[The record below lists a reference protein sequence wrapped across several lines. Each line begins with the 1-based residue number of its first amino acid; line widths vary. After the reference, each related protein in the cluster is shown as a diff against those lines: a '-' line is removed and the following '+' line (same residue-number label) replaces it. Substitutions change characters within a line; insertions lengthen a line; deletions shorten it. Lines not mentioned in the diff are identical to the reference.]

1 MVEFSKLRLVG
12 FKSFVEPTELM
23 IDGGLTGV
31 VGPNGCGKSNVVEAL
46 RWVMGENSA
55 KRLRGDDMDDVIF
68 SGTSTRPARNFAE
81 AQLTLKTAGS
91 ELASRFP
98 DADELVVSRRI
109 DRGSGSTF
117 RINGKESRASDV
129 RLLFADIAS
138 GAQSASIVAQG
149 KVAALI
155 DAKPTD
161 RRALLEEAAG
171 TTGLAGRRKEAETRL
186 KASESNLTRVGD
198 LTQAL
203 GEQLKT
209 LESQCI
215 DAEKYSKLSDDIR
228 VLEAMTSLVSYA
240 QQTRSVERGRE
251 QKAKLT
257 NKSADVQAEV
267 TAMTASAANAAAAL
281 PALRMQDAE
290 AGAKLQRLIVERE
303 GVDREAARVGEA
315 TLEHERATKQL
326 MQDVERE
333 NTLAHDAIKAL
344 EKLASEE
351 ESLEAQKQGSEEA
364 IAADSVIADQA
375 RQVLNG
381 SEDNLAALNAQLA
394 KLDAEAA
401 SQRRILSEANAR
413 VQRLQNRLEQVGQER
428 ENARSKVAQGPDLDA
443 LRAQHT
449 TAVAAVE
456 TARAQQAQERQAL
469 DAKLAIERDARNSQ
483 RDAQDAYNAVK
494 NEQSALAK
502 ITQRGA
508 GSATQ
513 NNLLSSGD
521 VSAAPGFEKA
531 LAAFMG
537 PTASAALNKTLGHDS
552 PAVWAELGQNTPAS
566 ALSWPASV
574 IPLAEKVEGPG
585 TLSRAFYSCG
595 VAESIDAATSLQ
607 SALSFGQ
614 ILTSQEGGIWR
625 WDGYAALPGAE
636 ERAAAERMAQ
646 VKRLEALDGQ
656 VAAANDTLKAAQA
669 AFDDARRAKQAQEQ
683 LSNRAAQDLAVAQR
697 QERDAET
704 AVLKAEKD
712 SSGVRVLLETLTE
725 RESEANAELTQARNE
740 LESLPTTDQSETERP
755 ALVENIEVAKESV
768 RTARHA
774 LEAATGSLE
783 QKRRDAATRDARL
796 GQIFSERHD
805 WEGRQQN
812 AQHFQRSLVERQ
824 QALKE
829 AAERLAAMPAQFAAQ
844 KSALNDAIVD
854 AESAKKA
861 AADSLASAE
870 AQDRTRQIELRA
882 LENEAN
888 GINQELAGITAS
900 LEADETRL
908 REIIDEIRE
917 AFSCGPQGL
926 YERADHDRE
935 APLPNKGDVERKL
948 KNRLRDRDA
957 LGAVNLRAAI
967 ERDALVDR
975 LDTLASDTVE
985 LEAAIA
991 KLRASIAEINKEGRQ
1006 RLSEAF
1012 DTVNEAF
1019 KECFTKLFGGG
1030 KAELKLLEDK
1040 DDPLNSGLEIYA
1052 QPPGKKISNL
1062 SLMSGGER
1070 SLAAIALI
1078 FGLFRSNPAPICVLD
1093 EVDAPLDDHNVGRF
1107 VDLVGEMADELG
1119 TRFLVITHHAVTMA
1133 KMDRL
1138 YGVTMG
1144 EPGVSNAY
1152 SVDLRRAEL
1161 ALAS

>member
-1 MVEFSKLRLVG
+1 
-12 FKSFVEPTELM
+12 M

-98 DADELVVSRRI
+98 DADELVISRRI

-209 LESQCI
+209 LEAQCV

-240 QQTRSVERGRE
+240 QQTRAVERGRE

-257 NKSADVQAEV
+257 NKLADVQSEV
-267 TAMTASAANAAAAL
+267 TAMAASATNAAAAL
-281 PALRMQDAE
+281 PALRTQDAE

-315 TLEHERATKQL
+315 TLENERATKQL

-344 EKLASEE
+344 EKLATEE
-351 ESLEAQKQGSEEA
+351 EALNAQKQGSEDA
-364 IAADSVIADQA
+364 ITADQEAAAQA
-375 RQVLNG
+375 RTVLTNTEEHLT
-381 SEDNLAALNAQLA
+381 SVNAQLA

-401 SQRRILSEANAR
+401 SQRRILGEANAR
-413 VQRLQNRLEQVGQER
+413 VQRLQNRVEQVGREL
-428 ENARSKVAQGPDLDA
+428 ENARAKIAQGPDLDA
-443 LRAQHT
+443 LAATHADAI
-449 TAVAAVE
+449 TAVE
-456 TARAQQAQERQAL
+456 SARTRQNQESQAL
-469 DAKLAIERDARNSQ
+469 DAALAVEREARNNQ

-502 ITQRGA
+502 ITQRGSGA
-508 GSATQ
+508 AAQ
-513 NNLLSSGD
+513 NNLLSAGD

-537 PTASAALNKTLGHDS
+537 PTATAALNKSLGS
-552 PAVWAELGQNTPAS
+552 EAPAVWTSIGQDKPHADLT
-566 ALSWPASV
+566 WPETV
-574 IPLAEKVEGPG
+574 VPLAEQVEGPAAL
-585 TLSRAFYSCG
+585 TRAFYSCG
-595 VAESIDAATSLQ
+595 VADSIDAANRLQ
-607 SALSFGQ
+607 PQLSFGQ
-614 ILTSQEGGIWR
+614 ILTSRDGGIWR

-646 VKRLEALDGQ
+646 VKRLEALDTQ
-656 VAAANDTLKAAQA
+656 VAAANDALKTAQA
-669 AFDDARRAKQAQEQ
+669 AFEEARRAKQSQEQ
-683 LSNRAAQDLAVAQR
+683 ASNRAAQDLAMAQR
-697 QERDAET
+697 QEREAET

-725 RESEANAELTQARNE
+725 REAEAAAELTQAQDE
-740 LESLPTTDQSETERP
+740 LASLPTSDQSETERP
-755 ALVENIEVAKESV
+755 ALVESIDQAKASV
-768 RTARHA
+768 SAARQT
-774 LEAATGSLE
+774 LDAATGSLE

-844 KSALNDAIVD
+844 KSALNDAIVE
-854 AESAKKA
+854 AEAAKKI

-870 AQDRTRQIELRA
+870 AQDRNRQVELRA

-888 GINQELAGITAS
+888 GFSQELAGITAS

-908 REIIDEIRE
+908 REIIDEVRE
-917 AFSCGPQGL
+917 TFGCGPQGL
-926 YERADHDRE
+926 YERAHHDRE
-935 APLPNKGDVERKL
+935 TPLPNKGDVERKL

-967 ERDALVDR
+967 ERDALTDR
-975 LDTLASDTVE
+975 LDTLANDTVE

>member
-1 MVEFSKLRLVG
+1 
-12 FKSFVEPTELM
+12 M

-98 DADELVVSRRI
+98 DADELVISRRI

-209 LESQCI
+209 LEAQCV

-240 QQTRSVERGRE
+240 QQTRAVERGRE

-257 NKSADVQAEV
+257 NKLADVQSEV
-267 TAMTASAANAAAAL
+267 TAMAASATNAAAAL
-281 PALRMQDAE
+281 PALRTQDAE

-315 TLEHERATKQL
+315 TLENERATKQL

-344 EKLASEE
+344 EKLAAEE
-351 ESLEAQKQGSEEA
+351 EALNAQKQGSEDA
-364 IAADSVIADQA
+364 IAADQEAAAQA
-375 RQVLNG
+375 RTVLTSAEEHLTNV
-381 SEDNLAALNAQLA
+381 NAQLA

-401 SQRRILSEANAR
+401 SQRRILGEANAR
-413 VQRLQNRLEQVGQER
+413 VQRLQNRVEQVGREL
-428 ENARSKVAQGPDLDA
+428 ENARAKVAQGPDLDA
-443 LRAQHT
+443 LAATHADAI
-449 TAVAAVE
+449 TAVE
-456 TARAQQAQERQAL
+456 EARTRQNQERQTL
-469 DAKLAIERDARNSQ
+469 DAKLAVEREARNNQ

-502 ITQRGA
+502 ITQRGS
-508 GSATQ
+508 GSAAQ
-513 NNLLSSGD
+513 NNLLSAGD

-537 PTASAALNKTLGHDS
+537 PTATAALNKSLGS
-552 PAVWAELGQNTPAS
+552 EAPAVWTSIGQDEPHAD
-566 ALSWPASV
+566 LMWPETV
-574 IPLAEKVEGPG
+574 VPLAEQVEGPAAL
-585 TLSRAFYSCG
+585 TRAFYSCG
-595 VAESIDAATSLQ
+595 VADSIDAANRLQ
-607 SALSFGQ
+607 PQLSFGQ
-614 ILTSQEGGIWR
+614 ILTSREGGIWR

-646 VKRLEALDGQ
+646 VKRLEALDTQ
-656 VAAANDTLKAAQA
+656 VAAANDALKTAQA
-669 AFDDARRAKQAQEQ
+669 AFEEARRAKQSQEQ
-683 LSNRAAQDLAVAQR
+683 ASNRAAQDLAMAQR
-697 QERDAET
+697 QEREAET

-725 RESEANAELTQARNE
+725 REAEAAAELTQAQDE
-740 LESLPTTDQSETERP
+740 LASLPTSDQSETERP
-755 ALVENIEVAKESV
+755 ALVESIDQAKASV
-768 RTARHA
+768 TAARQT
-774 LEAATGSLE
+774 LDAATGSLE

-844 KSALNDAIVD
+844 KSALNDAIVE
-854 AESAKKA
+854 AEAAKKV

-870 AQDRTRQIELRA
+870 AQDRNRQVELRA

-888 GINQELAGITAS
+888 GFSQELAGITAS

-908 REIIDEIRE
+908 REIIDEVRE
-917 AFSCGPQGL
+917 TFGCGPQGL
-926 YERADHDRE
+926 YERAHHDRE
-935 APLPNKGDVERKL
+935 TPLPNKGDVERKL

-975 LDTLASDTVE
+975 LDTLANDTVE

-1006 RLSEAF
+1006 RLAEAF

>member
-1 MVEFSKLRLVG
+1 
-12 FKSFVEPTELM
+12 M

-98 DADELVVSRRI
+98 DADELVISRRI

-209 LESQCI
+209 LEAQCV

-240 QQTRSVERGRE
+240 QQTRAVERGRE

-257 NKSADVQAEV
+257 NKLADVQSEV
-267 TAMTASAANAAAAL
+267 TAMAASATNAAAAL
-281 PALRMQDAE
+281 PALRTQDAE

-315 TLEHERATKQL
+315 TLENERATKQL

-344 EKLASEE
+344 EKLAAEE
-351 ESLEAQKQGSEEA
+351 EALNAQKQGSEDA
-364 IAADSVIADQA
+364 IAADQEAAAQA
-375 RQVLNG
+375 RTVLT
-381 SEDNLAALNAQLA
+381 SAEEHLTSVNAQLA

-401 SQRRILSEANAR
+401 SQRRILGEANAR
-413 VQRLQNRLEQVGQER
+413 VQRLQNRVEQVGREL
-428 ENARSKVAQGPDLDA
+428 ENARAKVAQGPDLNALAATHADA
-443 LRAQHT
+443 I
-449 TAVAAVE
+449 TAVE
-456 TARAQQAQERQAL
+456 SARTRQNQERQAL
-469 DAKLAIERDARNSQ
+469 DAALAVEREARNNQ

-502 ITQRGA
+502 ITQRGSGA
-508 GSATQ
+508 AAQ
-513 NNLLSSGD
+513 NNLLSAGD

-537 PTASAALNKTLGHDS
+537 PTATAALNKSLGS
-552 PAVWAELGQNTPAS
+552 EAPAVWTSIGQDEPHADLT
-566 ALSWPASV
+566 WPETV
-574 IPLAEKVEGPG
+574 VPLAEQVEGPAAL
-585 TLSRAFYSCG
+585 TRAFYSCG
-595 VAESIDAATSLQ
+595 VADSIDAANRLQ
-607 SALSFGQ
+607 PQLSFGQ
-614 ILTSQEGGIWR
+614 ILTSRDGGIWR

-646 VKRLEALDGQ
+646 VKRLEALDTQ
-656 VAAANDTLKAAQA
+656 VAAANDALKTAQA
-669 AFDDARRAKQAQEQ
+669 AFEEARRAKQSQEQ
-683 LSNRAAQDLAVAQR
+683 ASNRAAQDLAMAQR
-697 QERDAET
+697 QEREAET

-725 RESEANAELTQARNE
+725 RESEAAAELTQAQGE
-740 LESLPTTDQSETERP
+740 LASLPTSDQSETERP
-755 ALVENIEVAKESV
+755 ALVESIDQAKASV
-768 RTARHA
+768 TAARQT
-774 LEAATGSLE
+774 LDAATGSLE

-844 KSALNDAIVD
+844 KSALNDAIVE
-854 AESAKKA
+854 AEAAKKV

-870 AQDRTRQIELRA
+870 AQDRNRQVELRA

-888 GINQELAGITAS
+888 GFSQELAGITAS

-908 REIIDEIRE
+908 REIIDEVRE
-917 AFSCGPQGL
+917 TFGCGPQGL
-926 YERADHDRE
+926 YERAHHDRE
-935 APLPNKGDVERKL
+935 TPLPNKGDVERKL

-975 LDTLASDTVE
+975 LDTLANDTVE

>member
-1 MVEFSKLRLVG
+1 
-12 FKSFVEPTELM
+12 M

-98 DADELVVSRRI
+98 DADELVISRRI

-209 LESQCI
+209 LEAQCV

-240 QQTRSVERGRE
+240 QQTRAVERGRE

-257 NKSADVQAEV
+257 NKLADVQSEV
-267 TAMTASAANAAAAL
+267 TAMAASATNAAAAL
-281 PALRMQDAE
+281 PALRTQDAE

-315 TLEHERATKQL
+315 TLENERATKQL

-344 EKLASEE
+344 EKLTAEE
-351 ESLEAQKQGSEEA
+351 EALNAQKQGSEDA
-364 IAADSVIADQA
+364 ITADQEAAAQA
-375 RQVLNG
+375 RTVLT
-381 SEDNLAALNAQLA
+381 SAEEHLTSVNAQLA

-401 SQRRILSEANAR
+401 SQRRILGEANAR
-413 VQRLQNRLEQVGQER
+413 VQRLQNRVEQVGREL
-428 ENARSKVAQGPDLDA
+428 ENARAKVAQGPDLDA
-443 LRAQHT
+443 LAATHADAI
-449 TAVAAVE
+449 TAVESVR
-456 TARAQQAQERQAL
+456 TRQNQERQAL
-469 DAKLAIERDARNSQ
+469 DAALAVEREARNNQ

-502 ITQRGA
+502 ITQRGS
-508 GSATQ
+508 GSTAQ
-513 NNLLSSGD
+513 NNLLSAGD

-537 PTASAALNKTLGHDS
+537 PTATAALNKSLGSDA
-552 PAVWAELGQNTPAS
+552 PAVWTSIGQNEPQAGLT
-566 ALSWPASV
+566 WPDTV
-574 IPLAEKVEGPG
+574 VPLGEQVEGPAAL
-585 TLSRAFYSCG
+585 TRAFYSCG
-595 VAESIDAATSLQ
+595 VAESIDAANRLQ
-607 SALSFGQ
+607 SQLSFGQ
-614 ILTSQEGGIWR
+614 ILTSRDGGIWR

-646 VKRLEALDGQ
+646 VKRLEALDAQ
-656 VAAANDTLKAAQA
+656 VTAANDALKTAQA
-669 AFDDARRAKQAQEQ
+669 AFEEARRAKQSQEQ
-683 LSNRAAQDLAVAQR
+683 ASNRAAQDLAMAQR
-697 QERDAET
+697 QEREAET

-725 RESEANAELTQARNE
+725 REAETTAELTQAQGE
-740 LESLPTTDQSETERP
+740 LTSLPTSDQNETERP
-755 ALVENIEVAKESV
+755 ALVESIDQAKASV
-768 RTARHA
+768 TAARQT
-774 LEAATGSLE
+774 LDAATGSLE

-829 AAERLAAMPAQFAAQ
+829 AAERLAAMPAQFSAQ
-844 KSALNDAIVD
+844 KSALNDAIIE
-854 AESAKKA
+854 AEAAKKV

-870 AQDRTRQIELRA
+870 AQDRNRQVELRA

-888 GINQELAGITAS
+888 GFSQELAGITAS

-908 REIIDEIRE
+908 REIIDEVRE
-917 AFSCGPQGL
+917 TFGCGPQGL
-926 YERADHDRE
+926 YERAHHDRE
-935 APLPNKGDVERKL
+935 TALPNKGDVERKL

-975 LDTLASDTVE
+975 LDTLANDTVE

-1119 TRFLVITHHAVTMA
+1119 TRFLVITHHSVTMA